1 MKYFLQLLLFL
12 FKKFFQKLF
21 CSKKWKNK
29 IQKISHNIIEKN
41 LGTIKPIFS
50 ILKLMEKG

>member
-1 MKYFLQLLLFL
+1 MK
-12 FKKFFQKLF
+12 KTF

-41 LGTIKPIFS
+41 LGAIKPIFS
-50 ILKLMEKG
+50 NLKLMEKG